1 MAQVVVLGAGISG
14 HTAALFLRKWLGKD
28 HSVVVVSPSANY
40 NWIPSNIWVGVG
52 LLKPHQVMFP
62 LAPIYRRAGIEFK
75 QARAIALHPE
85 GSDANPSTHV
95 DIEWTLQEKAGEKER
110 VAYDFLINATGPKLN
125 FGATEGLGPEEQP
138 FGMRAGARRRNSR
151 GPARID

>member
-52 LLKPHQVMFP
+52 LLKPHQVMFCHC
-62 LAPIYRRAGIEFK
+62 LSSRESGYGQRRGCAG
-75 QARAIALHPE
+75 
-85 GSDANPSTHV
+85 
-95 DIEWTLQEKAGEKER
+95 
-110 VAYDFLINATGPKLN
+110 
-125 FGATEGLGPEEQP
+125 
-138 FGMRAGARRRNSR
+138 
-151 GPARID
+151 